1 MMKMKKKMD
10 EKTKKKILKIK
21 ERKKVKK
28 IQNE

>member
-10 EKTKKKILKIK
+10 EKMKKKFLKIK

>member
-1 MMKMKKKMD
+1 MKMKKKMD